1 MTTISTPWAV
11 LLVKW
16 AGTTDEPHSL
26 DFYQQ
31 VFTTAG
37 RGKHNVIDYWSDVSH
52 GNVDLSG
59 SRVLGWFT
67 IDKRREDWQAEFN
80 RAFAELQKD
89 PGSAK
94 KAAEVNRIRQEPVEL
109 AKQAVAQAKID
120 LGKFY
125 GVIMLTNID
134 TDEWGLDRTVAYSAD
149 HFDMTNLCHEMGHGY
164 GLAHSQDTSYQDY
177 TDPWD
182 VMSANNVS
190 AISFPELDQVT
201 ARCGPIL
208 NAVNMD
214 VLNWLEP
221 SRVWSG
227 SGTATIELRPL
238 IRPDL
243 PGFLAARVDGFLI
256 EFRVPVS
263 WDGGIGAACVQ
274 ARSLVN
280 GHSVLFP
287 ARSGMTAMRAGDVF
301 MAGGQLEM
309 AMFGYTAIHVT
320 SIDIER
326 QVAKITVE
334 RRPMDEGLRKF
345 GLGQISVLHW
355 LIDGVVGMGTQAHI
369 VKVPPRQPTRTIL
382 SGLAISEIA
391 QLLDDDKAREIANRA
406 AMQIIAETAR
416 KELGRRS

>member
-16 AGTTDEPHSL
+16 AGTVDEPHSL

-59 SRVLGWFT
+59 NRVLGWFT

-94 KAAEVNRIRQEPVEL
+94 KAAEVDRIRREPVEL
-109 AKQAVAQAKID
+109 AKQAAAKAKID

-149 HFDMTNLCHEMGHGY
+149 HFDITNLCHEMGHGY
-164 GLAHSQDTSYQDY
+164 GLDHSQDTSYQDY

-182 VMSANNVS
+182 VMSANSVGT
-190 AISFPELDQVT
+190 ISFPDLDQVT

-208 NAVNMD
+208 NAVNLD
-214 VLNWLEP
+214 ALKWLEP
-221 SRVWSG
+221 SRVWNG
-227 SGTATIELRPL
+227 SGTATLELRPL

-274 ARSLVN
+274 VRSLVN
-280 GHSVLFP
+280 GRSVLFP
-287 ARSGMTAMRAGDVF
+287 ARSGMTAMQAGDVF

-320 SIDIER
+320 SIDVER

-334 RRPMDEGLRKF
+334 RRPMDEGLRKL
-345 GLGQISVLHW
+345 GLGQVSVLHW
-355 LIDGVVGMGTQAHI
+355 LIDGVVGMGVQGHM
-369 VKVPPRQPTRTIL
+369 VKVPPRQPVKDIL
-382 SGLAISEIA
+382 ASLAMVELADHISDTE
-391 QLLDDDKAREIANRA
+391 ERA
-406 AMQIIAETAR
+406 AIRRASLGMIARIAK
-416 KELGRRS
+416 KESGR